1 MAMEGKVRKVQIS
14 GRDLFL
20 CDGLIDPGMATQLG
34 IAVKGLHYQRKEKS
48 RPDVPALASAADIE
62 PAIVGAD
69 PFFQRLKAI
78 AEKMFPGEVLGDLRA
93 YVNSSVYGDS
103 YYAHRDCPETSQNVT
118 VLYYANLIWQT
129 DWGGETIFYNDDED
143 AALAVSPRP
152 GRVVVARGAI
162 LHRANVPTR
171 SCYEERL
178 TVAYKLTSSGSK

>member
-1 MAMEGKVRKVQIS
+1 MEGKVRKVQIS

-20 CDGLIDPGMATQLG
+20 CDGLIDPAQATQLG
-34 IAVKGLHYQRKEKS
+34 IAVKGLHYKRSEKS

-62 PAIVGAD
+62 PAIVIAD

-78 AEKMFPGEVLGDLRA
+78 AEKMFPGEALTDLRA

-103 YYAHRDCPETSQNVT
+103 YSAHRDCPESSNNVT

-143 AALAVSPRP
+143 AVLAVSPRP
-152 GRVVVARGAI
+152 GRVVVGRGAI

-178 TVAYKLTSSGSK
+178 TVAYKLTSDGPK

>member
-1 MAMEGKVRKVQIS
+1 MEGKVRKVQIS

-20 CDGLIDPGMATQLG
+20 CDGLIDAGMTTQLG
-34 IAVKGLHYQRKEKS
+34 IAVKGLHYKRSEKS
-48 RPDVPALASAADIE
+48 RPDVPALSSAADID
-62 PAIVGAD
+62 PAVVKGD
-69 PFFQRLKAI
+69 PFFQRLKAV
-78 AEKMFPGEVLGDLRA
+78 AGQMFPHETLSDLRA

-103 YYAHRDCPETSQNVT
+103 YFGHRDCPETSPNIT

-143 AALAVSPRP
+143 AVLAVSPRP
-152 GRVVVARGAI
+152 GRLVVGRGAI

-178 TVAYKLTSSGSK
+178 TVAYKLTSSGPK